1 MRSGRKTCRRF
12 VTGLV
17 LAASVLGTAAP
28 GAAQTPPP
36 SDGIVGAMA
45 KSLTGDVY
53 GDPTAWREL
62 SLPLAR

>member
-1 MRSGRKTCRRF
+1 

-45 KSLTGDVY
+45 KSLTGDVC